1 MCMDNLGDIA
11 DRIEERLNEKD
22 GLREATLKQ
31 CRDIIRYSRKCIS
44 LLHNDAVDEGA
55 DMATRAHD
63 INASLR
69 EDIKEHPDIRTAG
82 YMENASQELAE
93 AHLFLAIYRDNNL
106 PFPEELGISYTSY
119 LLGLGDVV
127 GELRRWAVNRLRD
140 GDVGEV
146 EHLLQQ
152 METICDHLM
161 EFDYPS
167 GLVPIKRKQD
177 VAKKILEQLRGEV
190 VMYKKNKA
198 VEEKMELLLR
208 HLQQRQGGSD
218 DDFDLDVNSVW

>member
-1 MCMDNLGDIA
+1 MDNLGDIA
-11 DRIEERLNEKD
+11 EKIEERLNEKD

-44 LLHNDAVDEGA
+44 LLHNEAVDEA
-55 DMATRAHD
+55 AEMAAQAHH
-63 INASLR
+63 INASLK
-69 EDIKEHPDIRTAG
+69 EDITEHPDIRTAG

-93 AHLFLAIYRDNNL
+93 AHLFLSIYQGNDL
-106 PFPEELGISYTSY
+106 PYPEDLGITYTSY

-127 GELRRWAVNRLRD
+127 GELRRRAVNLLRD
-140 GDVGEV
+140 GDVAEV
-146 EHLLQQ
+146 EHLLQL
-152 METICDHLM
+152 MEAICDHLM

-167 GLVPIKRKQD
+167 GLVPVKRKQD
-177 VAKKILEQLRGEV
+177 IAKKILERLRGEV

-198 VEEKMELLLR
+198 VEEKIDLLLR
-208 HLQQRQGGSD
+208 HLQKGKSESG